1 MQLLDWAVVALYIGA
16 LVLITVK
23 ARRTRLLEDF
33 TVGSRDIPRAIVFA
47 TLGATYIGPA
57 YTLGI
62 AGNAAQHGYVWY
74 LISVMVPLQTILM
87 GKFVA
92 PRLREYSNCHSV
104 GHVMGEIYGP
114 AARLFTGVL
123 SFLFM
128 SFVVG
133 LIARGFGEVVQA
145 FTDIPADTV
154 IIFGT
159 LPVIAYAAWGGVKT
173 IILTDAIQ
181 FKALAATVP
190 LIVFFSGYALDFPAL
205 AAAAPA
211 SHLTWQGTYSGAE
224 LAGLLIS
231 FFFGEMLLPPYCVR
245 ALSAR
250 DPEHASSGFIA
261 AGLFGIPWMFVI
273 VSIGVIG
280 GVTLPGLAGDTI
292 FLKTMEH
299 YLPVGV
305 LGLALAGI
313 FGIIM
318 SSQDSCLHSAS
329 VAFSIDIYQHFRP
342 KADARTLL
350 SYSQGIVVVIGV
362 VAIIFALRVPNLVEA
377 LVLVYTL
384 WAPTI
389 VPPLVLGLLWRNA
402 PKASG
407 VAGIVGGV
415 IGTAL
420 WEWVLASPYGVPSL
434 VFGMASNLAAYGA
447 AAVWVRSRGGTVR

>member
-1 MQLLDWAVVALYIGA
+1 MGTLDWAVVALYIGA
-16 LVLITVK
+16 LVIITIK
-23 ARRTRLLEDF
+23 ARRTKLLDDF
-33 TVGSRDIPRAIVFA
+33 TVGSRDIPQAIVFA

-62 AGNAAQHGYVWY
+62 AGNAARHGYVWY
-74 LISVMVPLQTILM
+74 LIAAMVPLQTILM
-87 GKFVA
+87 GRFVA
-92 PRLREYSNCHSV
+92 PRLREFSNCHSV

-114 AARLFTGVL
+114 TARLFTGVL

-133 LIARGFGEVVQA
+133 LIARGFGEVVHA
-145 FTDIPADTV
+145 FTSIPVDTV

-159 LPVIAYAAWGGVKT
+159 LPVIFYAAWGGVKT

-181 FKALAATVP
+181 FAALAVSVP
-190 LIVFFSGYALDFPAL
+190 LIIFFSGYALDFPAL
-205 AAAAPA
+205 AAAVPA
-211 SHLTWQGTYSGAE
+211 GRLSWGGTYPTAE
-224 LAGLLIS
+224 LVGLIIS

-250 DPEHASSGFIA
+250 TPKEAGSGFIA
-261 AGLFGIPWMFVI
+261 AGLFGLPWMFV
-273 VSIGVIG
+273 VVTIGVIG
-280 GVTLPGLAGDTI
+280 GATLPGIPGDSV

-299 YLPVGV
+299 FLPAGL
-305 LGLALAGI
+305 LGLALAGM

-342 KADARTLL
+342 KADTNTLL
-350 SYSQGIVVVIGV
+350 KYSQWIVVVIGV
-362 VAIIFALRVPNLVEA
+362 VAILFALRVPNLVDA
-377 LVLVYTL
+377 LVFVYTL

-389 VPPLVLGLLWRNA
+389 VPPLVIGLLWRGA
-402 PKASG
+402 PKVSG

-415 IGTAL
+415 IGTGV
-420 WEWVLASPYGVPSL
+420 WEWGLGSPYGVPSL
-434 VFGMASNLAAYGA
+434 VAGMTANVAAYFA
-447 AAVWVRSRGGTVR
+447 AAYWRRSR